1 MTQRDLDLK
10 VSRDGFNTLP
20 PLRDDALPISLNNV
34 FDSFLARVLQ
44 FYYNFVELCI
54 ILNPSKSKLSWRRSD
69 AKDINGYKRNFLIE
83 RLRLQNISAV
93 IGSSWYTCTIHQS
106 SQKFVENR
114 HVQNI
119 SINVIHPLKI
129 PWSFVQRSILQS
141 EYMNRSFITGYTKK
155 CWIMTEVN
163 AATET
168 RTNLLLVLWG
178 SRKAC
183 DSKLDILQGLEEYF
197 RDLRF
202 DQKTVRDSG
211 KLKIS

>member
-1 MTQRDLDLK
+1 MQR
-10 VSRDGFNTLP
+10 
-20 PLRDDALPISLNNV
+20 IST
-34 FDSFLARVLQ
+34 D
-44 FYYNFVELCI
+44 
-54 ILNPSKSKLSWRRSD
+54 
-69 AKDINGYKRNFLIE
+69 YKRNFLIE
-83 RLRLQNISAV
+83 RLRLQNISV

-168 RTNLLLVLWG
+168 HTNLLLVLWG

-183 DSKLDILQGLEEYF
+183 DSKLQIFQGLEGHY
-197 RDLRF
+197 RF
-202 DQKTVRDSG
+202 WKQTRNSG
-211 KLKIS
+211 KRWKRKIARMLDFRGKEKGLCGIRTHPSPAFHSLIFELLWILIPWKDKIISTVQPW

>member
-1 MTQRDLDLK
+1 MTRCRFHLTKFLTAFGK
-10 VSRDGFNTLP
+10 CS
-20 PLRDDALPISLNNV
+20 PIL
-34 FDSFLARVLQ
+34 LQ
-44 FYYNFVELCI
+44 FCWAVYNTEPFKIQTVLEAKRC
-54 ILNPSKSKLSWRRSD
+54 
-69 AKDINGYKRNFLIE
+69 KDINGYKRNFLIE

-163 AATET
+163 AATEIH
-168 RTNLLLVLWG
+168 TNLLLVLWG

-183 DSKLDILQGLEEYF
+183 DFKLDIFQGLEGYF

-211 KLKIS
+211 KRKIS